1 MCDNSAYFKM
11 LEEKKKRTKETVHI
25 VVLAALLLSLDV
37 SAYVISKNRIIQVGA
52 GTNQTLNMAAIYS
65 RSAPLLVN
73 VSSLTINKA
82 QIESIRDCRT
92 MEGGSAYQ
100 GVYMDACDWIRNLLG
115 LKTSQYR
122 SRPAFTLE
130 GRAPLGGQL
139 SITFPIW
146 TDGTFRM
153 NLSKY
158 KYEFYRNN
166 SEVFAQ
172 TRFTFKCSNDTDT
185 NKTNIFGM
193 SVQEMFKT
201 NKTPDELRIYQK

>member
-1 MCDNSAYFKM
+1 MTDDKDPADMLIMTAIILIIILCVQKADAY
-11 LEEKKKRTKETVHI
+11 T
-25 VVLAALLLSLDV
+25 
-37 SAYVISKNRIIQVGA
+37 ISKNRIIQA
-52 GTNQTLNMAAIYS
+52 GPNTNLTLNMAAVMARTNILM
-65 RSAPLLVN
+65 PN
-73 VSSLTINKA
+73 ITSLTIGRDK
-82 QIESIRDCRT
+82 IELIRNCRS
-92 MEGGSAYQ
+92 MEGSSAYQ
-100 GVYMDACDWIRNLLG
+100 SGYMDACDWLRDLLG

-122 SRPAFTLE
+122 SRPSFTME
-130 GRAPLGGQL
+130 GKAPLGGQL

-172 TRFTFKCSNDTDT
+172 TRFTFNCSNNTDT